1 MGIVKQYSIK
11 DLEILSGI
19 KAHTIRIWE
28 KRYQLF
34 DPNRTETN
42 IRFYTCKE
50 LKKLLNISLL
60 IDKGHKISK
69 LSQLSDDALNE
80 TITCNFLNGNT
91 EKDYYATQVNTMVL
105 SMLELDENLFEK
117 SFSGCVLRYGLEN
130 TILKVVYPF
139 LNKVGMLWCIN
150 EVSPAQ
156 AQFTSNL
163 IKQKL
168 HTAIDSLLPAT
179 KTRNEETFL
188 LYLSEDEDHEIGLL
202 LAHYLLKKEGYKVIY
217 LGPRVPF
224 TDLEKVIQIANP
236 GNLLTFFVI
245 PKPLQETQDYLE
257 LLSQHFSEKQIFLA
271 GTPML
276 LDKINFPANFHYLKS
291 VVNLQEQI
299 LQAEIAH

>member
-42 IRFYTCKE
+42 IRFYTCSE

-69 LSQLSDDALNE
+69 LSLLSEEALNE
-80 TITCNFLNGNT
+80 NITTYFLNGQT
-91 EKDYYATQVNTMVL
+91 AKDFYSLQVNTMVL

-117 SFSGCVLRYGLEN
+117 SFSGCVLRYGLDN
-130 TILKVVYPF
+130 TIQQVVYPF
-139 LNKVGMLWCIN
+139 LKKVGMLWCIN

-156 AQFTSNL
+156 EHFTSNL

-168 HTAIDSLLPAT
+168 HTAIDGLLPAT
-179 KTRNEETFL
+179 KTSNEDTFL
-188 LYLSEDEDHEIGLL
+188 LYLSEQEDHEIGLL
-202 LAHYLLKKEGYKVIY
+202 LGHYLLKKEGYKVIY
-217 LGPRVPF
+217 LGARVPF
-224 TDLEKVIQIANP
+224 VDLEKVIQIANP
-236 GNLLTFFVI
+236 GNLLTFFII
-245 PKPLQETQDYLE
+245 PKPILETQEYLT
-257 LLSQHFSEKQIFLA
+257 LLSNIFPEKQVYLA
-271 GTPML
+271 GNPML
-276 LDKINFPANFHYLKS
+276 LEKLSLPAHFHHLKT
-291 VVNLQEQI
+291 VVNLHEQI
-299 LQAEIAH
+299 KEN

>member
-42 IRFYTCKE
+42 IRFYTCSE

-69 LSQLSDDALNE
+69 LSKMSEEAINE
-80 TITCNFLNGNT
+80 NITANFLNGQT
-91 EKDYYATQVNTMVL
+91 AKDFYSTQINAMVL
-105 SMLELDENLFEK
+105 SMLELDEILFEK
-117 SFSGCVLRYGLEN
+117 TFNGCVLRYGLEN
-130 TILKVVYPF
+130 TILQVVYPF
-139 LNKVGMLWCIN
+139 LKKVGMMWCIN

-156 AQFTSNL
+156 EHFTSNL

-168 HTAIDSLLPAT
+168 HTAIDGLLPAH
-179 KTRNEETFL
+179 KTTEKDTFL
-188 LYLSEDEDHEIGLL
+188 LYLNEEEDHEIGLL
-202 LAHYLLKKEGYKVIY
+202 LAHYLLKSEGFKVVY

-224 TDLEKVIQIANP
+224 ADLEKIIQIVNP
-236 GNLLTFFVI
+236 SNLLTFFI
-245 PKPLQETQDYLE
+245 LPKPVGKSQEYVDR
-257 LLSQHFSEKQIFLA
+257 LSANFPNINIYLA
-271 GTPML
+271 GNPFL
-276 LDKINFPANFHYLKS
+276 LEHLQLPAKFYHLQS
-291 VVNLQEQI
+291 VIHLREQI
-299 LQAEIAH
+299 INLE